1 MVRGAV
7 CGLLALGLI
16 VVACNEPQ
24 SPKAA
29 ADLFP
34 TGGALAVASTT
45 TGSDADP
52 DGYLVMVD
60 AAATQAVGSNGL
72 AAFTGLAE
80 GVHEVGLLG
89 VAANCI
95 VQTNNPRADTVV
107 AGVTG
112 GNRFDVGCESKG
124 SLFVS
129 TGTTGVDLD
138 ADGYSVTVDG
148 SLSQPVGTNGN
159 IWFTGVPTGSHTVSL
174 SGMAE
179 NCTVSGPNPRTV
191 TVTAGGTAPT
201 AFSLSCA
208 PTASGSGSLT
218 VTTSTTGDN
227 VDPDGYTVTLDGTS
241 SLPMGTNAS
250 VTITVPVGAHP
261 VALSGVAANC
271 TVGGEN
277 PSTVTVPA
285 DGAAATTFTV
295 TCSAQPPPPE
305 VSGQVRLGMG
315 SATPGNYVQTV
326 AVDVRADLT
335 GRFTVTDYSDL
346 YPDGTPGSLT
356 TDHTADPATGITTYR
371 NTSNQCG
378 DPSRGVG
385 FDAVGRI
392 ANDGVLVSYTVE
404 LCDNGPAGSGT
415 DFLSFY
421 VPEKGYGRS
430 GTSTGGDVV
439 KR

>member
-7 CGLLALGLI
+7 CAVLALAPA

-29 ADLFP
+29 ADLLP
-34 TGGALAVASTT
+34 TGGALAVAVAT
-45 TGSDADP
+45 TGSDADA

-60 AAATQAVGSNGL
+60 ATTTQAVGSNGL
-72 AAFTGLAE
+72 AAFSGLAA
-80 GVHEVGLLG
+80 GVHEIGLLG

-95 VQTNNPRADTVV
+95 VQTNNPRADTVAAGV
-107 AGVTG
+107 AGA
-112 GNRFDVGCESKG
+112 NRFDVGCDSKG
-124 SLFVS
+124 SLFVATS
-129 TGTTGVDLD
+129 TTGVDLD

-159 IWFTGVPTGSHTVSL
+159 ISFTGVPTGSHTVIL
-174 SGMAE
+174 SGMAG
-179 NCTVSGPNPRTV
+179 NCTVTGPNPQTV

-201 AFSLSCA
+201 RFSLSCA

-218 VTTSTTGDN
+218 VTTRTTGDN

-241 SLPMGTNAS
+241 SQPMGTNAS
-250 VTITVPVGAHP
+250 VTITVPAGAHP

-271 TVGGEN
+271 SVGGEN
-277 PSTVTVPA
+277 PITVTVPA
-285 DGAAATTFTV
+285 DGAAATFTV
-295 TCSAQPPPPE
+295 TCSAQLPPPE
-305 VSGQVRLGMG
+305 VSGQAQLGMG

-326 AVDVRADLT
+326 AFDVRADLT
-335 GRFTVTDYSDL
+335 GRFTITDYSDL

-392 ANDGVLVSYTVE
+392 ANDGVLVSYAVE

-421 VPEKGYGRS
+421 VPDKGYGRS
-430 GTSTGGDVV
+430 GTATGGDVI